1 MNIQLFYWDGCPSYL
16 RALDNLK
23 EALRLE
29 ALMDSIE
36 IVLVTTEADAHA
48 KRLIGSP
55 TVHVNGEDL
64 EGTDAEARG
73 FTLGCRV
80 YRDAGHMSGWP
91 SVEQI
96 RLAPQRWNG
105 TSRSPG
111 EGARP

>member
-1 MNIQLFYWDGCPSYL
+1 MNIQLFYWDGCPSYQ
-16 RALDNLK
+16 RALDNLN

-29 ALMDSIE
+29 ALTDPIE

-55 TVHVNGEDL
+55 TVRVNGEDL
-64 EGTDAEARG
+64 EGADAEARG

-80 YRDAGHMSGWP
+80 YLDAGHTSGWP

-96 RLAPQRWNG
+96 RLALQRAR
-105 TSRSPG
+105 SRSPG

>member
-1 MNIQLFYWDGCPSYL
+1 MNIQLFYWDGCPSYQ

-29 ALMDSIE
+29 ALTDPIE

-55 TVHVNGEDL
+55 TVRVNSEDL

-80 YRDAGHMSGWP
+80 YRDAGHTSGWP
-91 SVEQI
+91 SVVQI
-96 RLAPQRWNG
+96 RAALQRARN
-105 TSRSPG
+105 TPG